1 MVLKPPSATVP
12 SPPLAILV
20 MTMNTDPS
28 LESRLWVIV
37 PAAGVGTRMGS
48 SIPKQYLPL
57 GSHTVIEQTLQTL
70 LAHPR
75 ITSLYLVLD
84 PDDAHWSHLPLAN
97 DARIQRVAGGSER
110 CFSVLNALAEIAP
123 LAQPR
128 DWVLVHDVARPCL
141 RQEDLDR
148 LLLQLWDDPVGG
160 LLGVP
165 VADTLKR
172 ADADG
177 QIVETIDRRQ
187 VWRAYTPQM
196 FRFGLLHAALQQALD
211 AGAVVTD
218 EASAVEFTGN
228 RPRMVEG
235 HSDNIKVTVPGDLAL
250 AQLFLAQRSPIQS
263 ASPGAASV
271 QASPILQTKPSTKT
285 QE

>member
-1 MVLKPPSATVP
+1 
-12 SPPLAILV
+12 
-20 MTMNTDPS
+20 MTMNMDPS
-28 LESRLWVIV
+28 LEPRLWVIV

-57 GSHTVIEQTLQTL
+57 GSQTVIEQTLQAL
-70 LAHPR
+70 LSHPR
-75 ITSLYLVLD
+75 ISSLYLVLD
-84 PDDAHWSHLPLAN
+84 PDDVHWSALPLAG
-97 DARIQRVAGGSER
+97 DIRIRRVAGGSER
-110 CFSVLNALAEIAP
+110 CFSVLNALSEIAS
-123 LAQPR
+123 LAQPH

-172 ADADG
+172 ADTDG
-177 QIVETIDRRQ
+177 QVVETIDRRQ

-196 FRFGLLHAALQQALD
+196 FRFGLLHGALQRALG
-211 AGAVVTD
+211 AGVTVTD
-218 EASAVEFTGN
+218 EASAVEFAGN

-235 HSDNIKVTVPGDLAL
+235 HGDNIKVTVPGDLAL
-250 AQLFLAQRSPIQS
+250 AQLFLAQRGPVQS
-263 ASPGAASV
+263 SSSGVASV
-271 QASPILQTKPSTKT
+271 PVVSFLKTEPSTKT